1 MISINTVDVVAGDD
15 SKLLDLIIKTREN
28 QAEELDSSKAYYQ
41 LKSYI
46 NKDQVELVEGF
57 YNSEI
62 QGYSLEELYL
72 KTGKVGLRET
82 NNRFFMSL
90 ETSKAISGQP
100 IFNGSTWFPRHPL
113 HLSKRKI
120 KKFFYYELDK
130 KYIDDD
136 KVTVLVIHL
145 FPKIDKQRSF
155 ETWVWLKPANN
166 QIIKL
171 KFEGKNLL
179 KQPFIP
185 LFDEEKIENTNL
197 QITKSYEE
205 HNGRMLIK
213 HIDFNYDFDYHNRG
227 KEVYKVYS
235 KALIENYDFN
245 KTFAL
250 PFFEYPESY
259 LNDYQKV
266 QAIPFNSFFW
276 QNHNELSLNNQLDSN
291 ERFFSLMRTKNISE
305 LYTERNK
312 KSGYVFEQVFVPWSV
327 KRVMFLEFDLDTDTL
342 KKKDSLHLKAS
353 IFIDINK
360 YNDSIDVI
368 SSTILDPYE
377 SYFKLELDSIKN
389 CFVNIYFDLME
400 IKRREMIDKINKTN
414 KSPKKIQNIYSKT
427 LQEIKD
433 FEYEFFESTEGCH
446 NQIAMRTYNQ
456 QVRIKLGI
464 DNIEIFQVYKK

>member
-1 MISINTVDVVAGDD
+1 M
-15 SKLLDLIIKTREN
+15 
-28 QAEELDSSKAYYQ
+28 
-41 LKSYI
+41 
-46 NKDQVELVEGF
+46 
-57 YNSEI
+57 
-62 QGYSLEELYL
+62 
-72 KTGKVGLRET
+72 
-82 NNRFFMSL
+82 
-90 ETSKAISGQP
+90 
-100 IFNGSTWFPRHPL
+100 
-113 HLSKRKI
+113 
-120 KKFFYYELDK
+120 
-130 KYIDDD
+130 
-136 KVTVLVIHL
+136 
-145 FPKIDKQRSF
+145 
-155 ETWVWLKPANN
+155 
-166 QIIKL
+166 
-171 KFEGKNLL
+171 
-179 KQPFIP
+179 
-185 LFDEEKIENTNL
+185 
-197 QITKSYEE
+197 
-205 HNGRMLIK
+205 
-213 HIDFNYDFDYHNRG
+213 
-227 KEVYKVYS
+227 YS

-259 LNDYQKV
+259 LNDYRKV

-312 KSGYVFEQVFVPWSV
+312 KSGYVFEQVFVPWSG
-327 KRVMFLEFDLDTDTL
+327 KRVMFREFDLDTDTL

-414 KSPKKIQNIYSKT
+414 KSPKKIQNIYSKP

-433 FEYEFFESTEGCH
+433 FEYEFFESTEGGH